1 MISSLF
7 GVAAAKVN
15 SISETI
21 QSLNPTETLENALKT
36 APPVSVPS
44 SFPSTQPF
52 NPLTPQP
59 TRPPQPL
66 KPPQPT
72 LQPTPLPNQPPVGL
86 SNSRSTV
93 ALSTKSNFPQEES
106 KNSQSYFSPQHISSN
121 SAASRN
127 EGKDAPALPD
137 LSGLSVEEQRKIR
150 EVLERQCDEDAS
162 EQQALTLVEF

>member
-44 SFPSTQPF
+44 SFPTPQSFNTTSQP
-52 NPLTPQP
+52 TRAPQP
-59 TRPPQPL
+59 TFTKPSQPSAQVAPPR
-66 KPPQPT
+66 
-72 LQPTPLPNQPPVGL
+72 NQPSVGL
-86 SNSRSTV
+86 SNSRSSA
-93 ALSTKSNFPQEES
+93 ALSNNSNFPPEES
-106 KNSQSYFSPQHISSN
+106 KNNQVYFSPQHTSSS

-127 EGKDAPALPD
+127 ESKEAPPLPD
-137 LSGLSVEEQRKIR
+137 LSGLSAEEQRKIR

-162 EQQALTLVEF
+162 EQQALT